1 MHKMM
6 VLAKAADGR
15 VEELAHWYDRQHF
28 NDLLAVPGFVSAE
41 RHTLMPVKH
50 PDGAPQWVFMLIY
63 EIDGDPMTVLRS
75 MGGLMGTEKMP
86 MSDTLESQS
95 TLSLIGI
102 SQGLVTASII

>member
-1 MHKMM
+1 
-6 VLAKAADGR
+6 
-15 VEELAHWYDRQHF
+15 
-28 NDLLAVPGFVSAE
+28 
-41 RHTLMPVKH
+41 
-50 PDGAPQWVFMLIY
+50 
-63 EIDGDPMTVLRS
+63 MTVLRS